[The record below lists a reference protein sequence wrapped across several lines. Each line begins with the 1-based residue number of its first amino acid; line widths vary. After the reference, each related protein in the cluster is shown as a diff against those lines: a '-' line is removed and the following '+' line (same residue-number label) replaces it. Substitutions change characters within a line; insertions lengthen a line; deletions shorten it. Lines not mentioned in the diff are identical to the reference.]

1 MPLYVKTHSYGEY
14 VFDWAWADAYHRNG
28 LAYYPKLVTAIPFSP
43 VTGPRLR
50 APDGAPDPDCGA
62 ALFDAV
68 QEIAATTGA
77 SSWHL
82 LFPDAETRAR
92 FAGLGLLERVGVQF
106 HWSNR
111 GYRDFDDFLDTFTA
125 RKRKMVRRERAR
137 IAAQGLRVEL
147 LPGTALGAGHWDFFY
162 RMYQRT
168 YRKRSGTGG
177 YLTRDFFARI
187 GATLGAQIALAMAYD
202 GGEPV
207 AAALYLHDR
216 ERLYGR
222 YWGCLRDYE
231 CLHFELCYYQG
242 IDFAIRRGLALHK
255 LLQMLPGIAGEERDA
270 AAQRY
275 LARAGAAWPEAERRL
290 ALQAVA
296 AILADARFAPLF
308 APGSRAEVSVVGSLD
323 IRGRTRTVSGKIDRL
338 AVTADRV
345 LIVDYKTNRP
355 APASLAEVPEAY
367 VLQLALYR
375 ALLRPLYPGR
385 EVSAALLFTE
395 APRLI
400 ELPEGALDA
409 ALARLGAS

>member
-1 MPLYVKTHSYGEY
+1 MTDYPFLAAEFLSALEDSDSVTAATGWTPHHLAAQRGRPFMPLYVKTHSYGEY

-28 LAYYPKLVTAIPFSP
+28 LPYYPKLVTAIPFSP

-50 APDGAPDPDCGA
+50 PLPDALDPGCGA

-68 QEIAATTGA
+68 QETAAATGA

-147 LPGTALGAGHWDFFY
+147 LPGTALDAARWDFFY

-187 GATLGAQIALAMAYD
+187 GATLGAQIALALAYD

-207 AAALYLHDR
+207 AAALYLHDS

-222 YWGCLRDYE
+222 YWGSLRDYE

-242 IDFAIRRGLALHK
+242 IDFAIRRGLRGFDAGAQGEHKIARGFEPVETWSLHWIRERRFAVA
-255 LLQMLPGIAGEERDA
+255 IADF
-270 AAQRY
+270 
-275 LARAGAAWPEAERRL
+275 LARERAHIQHYVEEAR
-290 ALQAVA
+290 
-296 AILADARFAPLF
+296 
-308 APGSRAEVSVVGSLD
+308 SLLPY
-323 IRGRTRTVSGKIDRL
+323 R
-338 AVTADRV
+338 TADG
-345 LIVDYKTNRP
+345 D
-355 APASLAEVPEAY
+355 
-367 VLQLALYR
+367 
-375 ALLRPLYPGR
+375 
-385 EVSAALLFTE
+385 
-395 APRLI
+395 
-400 ELPEGALDA
+400 
-409 ALARLGAS
+409 